1 MNEINV
7 KKLEDFILN
16 NFENENKSVEEKEDI
31 KNSPLFRAMLLTLV
45 CYEKKQVEELSIK
58 IKNNAIKMG
67 GVVVE

>member
-16 NFENENKSVEEKEDI
+16 NFGNENKSVEEKVNI
-31 KNSPLFRAMLLTLV
+31 KDSPLFRAMLYTLV

-58 IKNNAIKMG
+58 IKNNTVKVG

>member
-16 NFENENKSVEEKEDI
+16 NFGNETKSVEEKEDI

-58 IKNNAIKMG
+58 IKKKKKKMG